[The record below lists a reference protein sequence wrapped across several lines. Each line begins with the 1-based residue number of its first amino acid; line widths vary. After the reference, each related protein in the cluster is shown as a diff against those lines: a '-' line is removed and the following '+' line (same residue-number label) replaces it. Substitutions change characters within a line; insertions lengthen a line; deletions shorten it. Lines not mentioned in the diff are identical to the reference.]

1 MEALSTFKTSK
12 RSPLRNSETQKPSSP
27 QPQTPQAPSPP
38 SPKSLN
44 PNGLS
49 RDFLPFA
56 AAFRFSISSCS
67 GSSASLVLET
77 ARFLACRAWAAGLR
91 ARAALGTAHGLGWD
105 VRKVAG
111 LGAGDEFLEFV
122 PPTSQEHETAAL
134 AEQSAVDSKS
144 RLSSDRKALR
154 KARLQHRSE
163 PSLRLLRKERE
174 RQRPPLAVRSSR
186 SSDQG
191 PEACG
196 EHRSHRDPKDLEH
209 RISRSLGCSSLHPYI
224 TRVHVQ

>member
-1 MEALSTFKTSK
+1 MVCLVTFCLS
-12 RSPLRNSETQKPSSP
+12 L
-27 QPQTPQAPSPP
+27 PP
-38 SPKSLN
+38 V
-44 PNGLS
+44 
-49 RDFLPFA
+49 A
-56 AAFRFSISSCS
+56 SISSCS
-67 GSSASLVLET
+67 SSSASLVLEI
-77 ARFLACRAWAAGLR
+77 ARFLACRAWASGLR
-91 ARAALGTAHGLGWD
+91 ARAALGTAHGLRWD

-174 RQRPPLAVRSSR
+174 TETPLGGSKLPLFRPRP
-186 SSDQG
+186 
-191 PEACG
+191 
-196 EHRSHRDPKDLEH
+196 
-209 RISRSLGCSSLHPYI
+209 RSLRRAPLSPRPERPGASNQQKSRL
-224 TRVHVQ
+224 Q